1 MVKGEQPDEVVKRE
15 ESIST
20 SLVSTGEG
28 GLINSFLLIR
38 KLKKLLNINGKLKV
52 CAVVLAFLI
61 ASLALLLSGAVLPP
75 AVILLIQ
82 LFFVVPVYLASK
94 FAAK

>member
-1 MVKGEQPDEVVKRE
+1 M
-15 ESIST
+15 
-20 SLVSTGEG
+20 
-28 GLINSFLLIR
+28 
-38 KLKKLLNINGKLKV
+38 
-52 CAVVLAFLI
+52 LAFLI
-61 ASLALLLSGAVLPP
+61 ASLALLLGGAVLPP